1 MSWSVILLAFAL
13 AADAFAV
20 ALGQGAGALVHP
32 WRTALVVGMAF
43 GAAQAFAPLIG
54 WSLGVAFA
62 STIAS
67 YDHWI
72 AFGMLLVL
80 GIEMIRKGARADPPD
95 DAGDRGPGRTA
106 GGWTLFTLA
115 VATSIDAAGAG
126 ITLPSLGAPILV
138 SIAAIGAVTFVL
150 SVTGVL
156 LGRIG
161 SRVLGPNAEIVGGL
175 MLIAIGAKIL
185 VDHHAFGL

>member
-1 MSWSVILLAFAL
+1 MSVSVILLAFAL

-20 ALGQGAGALVHP
+20 ALGQGAEAPVHP
-32 WRTALVVGMAF
+32 WRAAFVVGTAF
-43 GAAQAFAPLIG
+43 GAAQAIAPLIG

-62 STIAS
+62 DTIES

-72 AFGMLLVL
+72 AFGMLSLIGL
-80 GIEMIRKGARADPPD
+80 AMIRKGARADPRPE
-95 DAGDRGPGRTA
+95 AGERGGEPTA
-106 GGWTLFTLA
+106 RGWTLFTLA

-126 ITLPSLGAPILV
+126 ITLPSLGVPVLV
-138 SIAAIGAVTFVL
+138 GITVIGAVTFVL

-161 SRVLGPNAEIVGGL
+161 SRILGSNAEIVGGL
-175 MLIAIGAKIL
+175 ILIAIGAKIL
-185 VDHHAFGL
+185 VDHHAFG